1 MLFLFLISLA
11 FGWTL
16 VFDLSQSTVSLNA
29 LHTMESQIALIRKIV
44 WGDSIVCLWHGSDL
58 GDTLFK
64 HWLTAYDRQVVVR
77 AFLYNFYNPPPH
89 SSSCNSSLFPLHQNG
104 RLNPAS
110 PALLWPY
117 STLRWSHQNG
127 CLPSLASCVTQRCAI
142 LEGTERR
149 GVCNYIFPI
158 WTKPVGL

>member
-29 LHTMESQIALIRKIV
+29 LHTMESQIALIRKIRMKIV

-64 HWLTAYDRQVVVR
+64 H
-77 AFLYNFYNPPPH
+77 
-89 SSSCNSSLFPLHQNG
+89 
-104 RLNPAS
+104 
-110 PALLWPY
+110 
-117 STLRWSHQNG
+117 
-127 CLPSLASCVTQRCAI
+127 
-142 LEGTERR
+142 
-149 GVCNYIFPI
+149 
-158 WTKPVGL
+158 